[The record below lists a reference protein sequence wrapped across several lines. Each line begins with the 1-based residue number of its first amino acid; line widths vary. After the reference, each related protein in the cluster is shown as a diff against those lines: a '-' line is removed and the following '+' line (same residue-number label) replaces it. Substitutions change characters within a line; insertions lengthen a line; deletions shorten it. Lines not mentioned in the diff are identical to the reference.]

1 MGGILS
7 SLNTSYTGLQAHQL
21 MVDVT
26 GNNISNASNEFYSR
40 QRVIAKPEKPIP
52 YQDKNIGRG
61 VEVESVQ
68 RIHDE
73 FVFSRYLK
81 AAQEHE
87 FSQTEFSNLREASAY
102 FPDVDGVGIYN
113 DLEEYFNAWKD
124 LAKNPKDPAQKLV
137 LAKNTEVLANNIK
150 DTRSKLAT
158 LQQKASEE
166 LESTIKE
173 VNNLGS
179 QIAQINQR
187 LKEMEDAKILKQAN
201 ELRDRR
207 DELEFRL
214 KELIGGNISK
224 NHLKKNSLN
233 DNKTADFDDEYILN
247 IGHGF
252 NIVDGSI
259 FHPLVL
265 EKENNAEYLNR
276 VYFRGYDFKDV
287 DITDKLDQG
296 KVGALIGL
304 YNTGYEGTKTGKL
317 QNYINLLDSF
327 AKGFIE
333 ATNAIYAQSASHQ
346 IESTQLEFENN
357 EAFKDTNYNIK
368 NGTFDLIAYNTDGKE
383 IAKKTITINDI
394 TTMKDV
400 VNAINANTD
409 DNNDN
414 NATNDF
420 DDYFQAYFDN
430 DSKKFTIQAK
440 EPSKGFYVS
449 LKDNGTN
456 FTGALGLNTF
466 FDGNNAQNIR
476 LNTKYKNDPTY
487 IRPWLA
493 PISGNF
499 DVANMMQQLQYE
511 KVDFYDN
518 KFNIGQMKLSEFY
531 QYVSG
536 KVANDTEKS
545 QRTLDTKK
553 SVFEAIKKEQLAIS
567 QVSIDEEMVNLIK
580 FQGGYAAN
588 AKVITTIDRMI
599 DTLLGIKQ

>member
-26 GNNISNASNEFYSR
+26 GNNISNASDEFYSR
-40 QRVIAKPEKPIP
+40 QRVILQPEKPIQ

-61 VEVESVQ
+61 VDVQSVQ
-68 RIHDE
+68 RIHNE
-73 FVFSRYLK
+73 FVFSRYSK
-81 AAQEHE
+81 AAQDHE
-87 FSQTEFSNLREASAY
+87 FYDVDFSHLKEASTY

-113 DLEEYFNAWKD
+113 DIEQYFNAWKD
-124 LAKNPKDPAQKLV
+124 IAKNPKDPAQKQV
-137 LAKNTEVLANNIK
+137 LAKNAEVLTNNLK
-150 DTRSKLAT
+150 DTRERLTT
-158 LQQKASEE
+158 LQRKASDN
-166 LESTIKE
+166 LEATIKE

-187 LKEMEDAKILKQAN
+187 MKEMEDVKTLKQAN

-207 DELEFRL
+207 DQLEFHLR
-214 KELIGGNISK
+214 ELIGGNVSK
-224 NHLKKNSLN
+224 TNIKNNALA
-233 DNKTADFDDEYILN
+233 DNKTADFDDGYVLN

-252 NIVDGSI
+252 NIVDGVS

-265 EKENNAEYLNR
+265 NKENNAEHLNR
-276 VYFRGYDFKDV
+276 IYFRGDDFKDV
-287 DITDKLDQG
+287 DITDKLDEG
-296 KVGALIGL
+296 KAGALIAL
-304 YNTGYEGTKTGKL
+304 YNTGYNGTKVGKL
-317 QNYINLLDSF
+317 QSYINTMDTF

-333 ATNAIYAQSASHQ
+333 ATNSIYAQSASHR
-346 IESTQLEFENN
+346 IESEQLQFNDD
-357 EAFKDTNYNIK
+357 EALKDTNYNIK

-383 IAKKTITINDI
+383 IAKKTIKLTDI

-400 VNAINANTD
+400 VKAINANTD
-409 DNNDN
+409 DNHDN
-414 NATNDF
+414 NSNNDF
-420 DDYFQAYFDN
+420 DDYFQAYYDN
-430 DSKKFTIQAK
+430 DSKKFYIRAK

-456 FTGALGLNTF
+456 FTGAFGLNQF
-466 FDGNNAQNIR
+466 FQGNNARNMR
-476 LNTKYKNDPTY
+476 LNSEYVKDPTY

-493 PISGNF
+493 PINGNF
-499 DVANMMQQLQYE
+499 DVANMMQQLQYD

-518 KFNIGQMKLSEFY
+518 KFNVNKMKISEYY
-531 QYVSG
+531 QYLSG
-536 KVANDTEKS
+536 KVASDTEKS
-545 QRTLDTKK
+545 EHMLDTKK
-553 SVFEAIKKEQLAIS
+553 SVLEAIKKEYLSIS

>member
-26 GNNISNASNEFYSR
+26 GNNISNASDEFYSR
-40 QRVIAKPEKPIP
+40 QRVIAKPEKPIS

-61 VEVESVQ
+61 VEVESIQ
-68 RIHDE
+68 RIHNE
-73 FVFSRYLK
+73 FVFSRYSK
-81 AAQEHE
+81 AAQENE
-87 FSQTEFSNLREASAY
+87 FYDTEFANLREASAY

-113 DLEEYFNAWKD
+113 DLEQYFNAWKD
-124 LAKNPKDPAQKLV
+124 LAKNPKDPAQKQV
-137 LAKNTEVLANNIK
+137 LAKNTEVLVNNIR
-150 DTRSKLAT
+150 DTRSKLST

-166 LESTIKE
+166 LKSTIKE

-179 QIAQINQR
+179 QIAKINQR

-207 DELEFRL
+207 DQLEFHL
-214 KELIGGNISK
+214 KELIGGNVSK
-224 NHLKKNSLN
+224 SNIKTNSLN
-233 DNKTADFDDEYILN
+233 DKKVADFDDGYVLN
-247 IGHGF
+247 IAHGF
-252 NIVDGSI
+252 NIVDGTI
-259 FHPLVL
+259 FHPLVI
-265 EKENNAEYLNR
+265 ENQNNSEYLNR
-276 VYFRGYDFKDV
+276 IYFRGYDFKDV

-296 KVGALIGL
+296 KTGALIGL
-304 YNTGYEGTKTGKL
+304 YNSGYDGTKTGKL

-333 ATNAIYAQSASHQ
+333 ANNAIYAQSASHE
-346 IESTQLEFENN
+346 IESTQLEFEND
-357 EAFKDTNYNIK
+357 EALKDTNYNIK
-368 NGTFDLIAYNTDGKE
+368 NGTIDLIAYNTDGKE
-383 IAKKTITINDI
+383 IAKKTIKINDI
-394 TTMKDV
+394 TTMKDI

-409 DNNDN
+409 DNKDN

-430 DSKKFTIQAK
+430 DSKKFYIQAK

-456 FTGALGLNTF
+456 FTGALGLNAF
-466 FDGNNAQNIR
+466 FEGNNAQNIR
-476 LNTKYKNDPTY
+476 LSTKYKNDPTY

-499 DVANMMQQLQYE
+499 DVANMMQQRQYE
-511 KVDFYDN
+511 KVDFYNN
-518 KFNIGQMKLSEFY
+518 KFNIQQMKLSEFY

-536 KVANDTEKS
+536 KVATDTEKS
-545 QRTLDTKK
+545 QQTLDTKK
-553 SVFEAIKKEQLAIS
+553 SVFEAIKKEYLAIS

-588 AKVITTIDRMI
+588 AKVITAIDRMI
-599 DTLLGIKQ
+599 DTLLSIKQ

>member
-26 GNNISNASNEFYSR
+26 GNNISNASDEFYSR
-40 QRVIAKPEKPIP
+40 QRVIAKPEKPIS

-61 VEVESVQ
+61 VEVESIQ
-68 RIHDE
+68 RIHNE
-73 FVFSRYLK
+73 FVFSRYSK
-81 AAQEHE
+81 AAQENE
-87 FSQTEFSNLREASAY
+87 FYDTEFANLREASAY

-113 DLEEYFNAWKD
+113 DLEQYFNAWKD
-124 LAKNPKDPAQKLV
+124 LAKNPKDPAQKQV
-137 LAKNTEVLANNIK
+137 LAKNTEVLVNNIR
-150 DTRSKLAT
+150 DTRSKLST

-166 LESTIKE
+166 LKSTIKE

-179 QIAQINQR
+179 QIAKINQR

-207 DELEFRL
+207 DQLEFHL
-214 KELIGGNISK
+214 KELIGGNVSK
-224 NHLKKNSLN
+224 SNIKTNSLN
-233 DNKTADFDDEYILN
+233 DKKVADFDDGYVLN
-247 IGHGF
+247 IAHGF
-252 NIVDGSI
+252 NIVDGTI
-259 FHPLVL
+259 FHPLVI
-265 EKENNAEYLNR
+265 ENQNNSEYLNR
-276 VYFRGYDFKDV
+276 IYFRGYDFKDV

-296 KVGALIGL
+296 KTGALIGL
-304 YNTGYEGTKTGKL
+304 YNSGYDGTKTGKL

-333 ATNAIYAQSASHQ
+333 ANNAIYAQSASHE
-346 IESTQLEFENN
+346 IESTQLEFEND
-357 EAFKDTNYNIK
+357 EALKDTNYNIK
-368 NGTFDLIAYNTDGKE
+368 NGTIDLIAYNTDGKE
-383 IAKKTITINDI
+383 IAKKTIKINDI
-394 TTMKDV
+394 TTMKDI

-409 DNNDN
+409 DNKDN

-430 DSKKFTIQAK
+430 DSKKFYIQAK

-456 FTGALGLNTF
+456 FTGALGLNAF
-466 FDGNNAQNIR
+466 FEGNNAQNIR
-476 LNTKYKNDPTY
+476 LSTKYKNDPTY

-511 KVDFYDN
+511 KVDFYNN
-518 KFNIGQMKLSEFY
+518 KFNIQQMKLSEFY

-536 KVANDTEKS
+536 KVATDTEKS
-545 QRTLDTKK
+545 QQTLDTKK
-553 SVFEAIKKEQLAIS
+553 SVFEAIKKEYLAIS

-588 AKVITTIDRMI
+588 AKVITAIDRMI
-599 DTLLGIKQ
+599 DTLLSIKQ